1 MSRPRDDDSDTEI
14 NLSFNGASSII
25 VDESVPVV
33 NQDDGRAET
42 ASKSE
47 SFLSSP
53 IEGWDLSPDGIRTS
67 EGLEA
72 TITESKSQSAFGYL
86 VSFPSLFTFHLAIAG
101 MAKPDLIPE
110 MSAQDEKDEEH
121 HWRSVVIMGLERKI
135 DLKVIEPYKKVN
147 TSFFFF

>member
-86 VSFPSLFTFHLAIAG
+86 VSFPSLFYI
-101 MAKPDLIPE
+101 
-110 MSAQDEKDEEH
+110 
-121 HWRSVVIMGLERKI
+121 
-135 DLKVIEPYKKVN
+135 
-147 TSFFFF
+147 SFGYCRDGQTRFDT